1 MNPGRAGRRRRWKTR
16 TTTSEAPKI
25 TARSRRTSSCSMAPL
40 RYRNRIPGQY
50 GNSFCDKVFR
60 RCDGAHTWRVVRP
73 AALAAWRR
81 DRWAA
86 LSWAFLPSPAL
97 EAAPGRE
104 SQRHQD
110 PPTRRRRPP
119 RRAHPHGRDAARDG
133 ASAGG
138 GGASRPAGVGRG
150 AGLGADRRR
159 GRPRGPGARGRFFVR
174 ARAARTE
181 PHPGV
186 AGRGGGAGGRSEEHT
201 SELQSLAYLVC
212 RLLLEK
218 KKKK

>member
-1 MNPGRAGRRRRWKTR
+1 M
-16 TTTSEAPKI
+16 

-86 LSWAFLPSPAL
+86 LSWAFLSSPAL

-119 RRAHPHGRDAARDG
+119 RRAHTHAGYVLRSPGAVVVEDLAAETRFGSAPLLDVHGVVSG
-133 ASAGG
+133 LSVIIHGKE
-138 GGASRPAGVGRG
+138 RPFGI
-150 AGLGADRRR
+150 LGAHSARRR
-159 GRPRGPGARGRFFVR
+159 AFTSHDVHFLQ
-174 ARAARTE
+174 AAAS
-181 PHPGV
+181 V
-186 AGRGGGAGGRSEEHT
+186 
-201 SELQSLAYLVC
+201 LATAI
-212 RLLLEK
+212 
-218 KKKK
+218 